1 FEISDKS
8 DYYNQI
14 KAIDTKLKSQQLSLQ
29 LVPKT
34 LFIQEELAQL
44 DLINYAVLY
53 GKAQQINNPNNKQL
67 KQLTDA
73 FYYSQLK
80 NNIGK

>member
-1 FEISDKS
+1 M
-8 DYYNQI
+8 
-14 KAIDTKLKSQQLSLQ
+14 Q

-34 LFIQEELAQL
+34 LFIQEELQQL
-44 DLINYAVLY
+44 ELTNYAILY

-67 KQLTDA
+67 KQLTEA